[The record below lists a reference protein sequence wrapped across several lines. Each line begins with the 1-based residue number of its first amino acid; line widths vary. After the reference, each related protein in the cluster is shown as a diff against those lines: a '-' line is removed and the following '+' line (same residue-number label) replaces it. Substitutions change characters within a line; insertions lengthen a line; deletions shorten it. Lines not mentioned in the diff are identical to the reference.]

1 MTTNPKT
8 AILIFA
14 NSSAREARLKPF
26 VNAEA
31 VFSTL
36 NSEII
41 SKVKKTNLPYFIVD
55 EHEQIGR
62 TFGERF
68 ANAIQ
73 GIYNKGYDTVISVG
87 NDTPQLKTSQILKA
101 NTQVSEDN
109 FVLGPSQ
116 NGGFYLLAL
125 HQSNFDFETFV
136 KLPWQTSKIRKRF
149 VSSFKTDKKQILL
162 KSLKDLNTVL
172 DLSYFL
178 TCFGSLSKQLQLA
191 LLQSLNNIRI
201 YITDVICNTTQFIPD
216 FGFNKG
222 SPTLA

>member
-14 NSSAREARLKPF
+14 NSSAREAHIKPF

-101 NTQVSEDN
+101 NTQISEDN

-125 HQSNFDFETFV
+125 HQSNFDFETFI

-149 VSSFKTDKKQILL
+149 VSSFKTD
-162 KSLKDLNTVL
+162 
-172 DLSYFL
+172 LSYFL

-191 LLQSLNNIRI
+191 ILQSLNNIRI